1 MFTKTAAEHVDY
13 VVAVSIIPQREIDHV
28 SVAKSVNA
36 TKNTFYNITENLIGR
51 DGMLGC
57 DLFSVDDKNSKSLT
71 TPCFRH
77 C

>member
-1 MFTKTAAEHVDY
+1 M
-13 VVAVSIIPQREIDHV
+13 QQ
-28 SVAKSVNA
+28 
-36 TKNTFYNITENLIGR
+36 KNTFYNITENLIGR
-51 DGMLGC
+51 DGMLGR